1 MQTPNPKS
9 FRSCKVP
16 KQKENL
22 NQENKNNKKT

>member
-16 KQKENL
+16 KQTQKK
-22 NQENKNNKKT
+22 NQQKKNNKKT